1 MEAVQDTTSLQN
13 AIRWLLHT
21 ILPSLLGS
29 KLDGWIRHA
38 GLGSEVEGLRDEIHQ
53 VDGVVSAVN
62 DRAARN
68 RSVARSL
75 ATLKELLYAADD
87 VVDELDC
94 YRLQHQ
100 LHAHGG
106 PWHWHHP
113 NQIDGPSTGDS
124 TQNATADDSSRRKRR
139 RGEDS
144 TDVPTAN
151 TGPWN
156 KEQIS
161 KKIQDITG
169 QLRDIRGNVRR
180 VIKMLGPRSRAGP
193 HHCQIKPTSDARR
206 GASSSLVQA
215 KVYGR
220 SQEKSHIIELIKARR
235 SDADVTV
242 LPIVGIA
249 GVGKTT
255 LAQLVY
261 NDQDL
266 ESQFDLRIWIWV
278 SSSFD
283 ETRVTREMLDFV
295 SLGAHEGKCRF
306 PKLPEVLKDRVK
318 SKRVLLILDDIWDDI
333 SDCQWNNLL
342 APFKPNNAKG
352 SMILV
357 TTRIPSVAKKRGTT
371 GPINLDGLK
380 NGDFWQ
386 MFKACA
392 FGDENYEEQVS
403 LGELGR
409 QIAKRLQGNPLAA
422 ETAGTL
428 LREHLTVDHWNNI
441 LKNEDWKSLQFSSGI
456 MSALKLCFDQL
467 PYNLQQCFSYC
478 SIFPYG
484 YHFLAEDLLRMWI
497 SQRFV
502 KCSHSS
508 MIQEEGR
515 RYLCDLVNLGFF
527 EQVERKQL
535 PSGHTQTCFAM
546 SILMHDLARVVS
558 ETECAAMDGL
568 QYNEILPTIHHLSI
582 VTDGQT
588 GNIPGSE
595 KFEEKIQSIFTSV
608 AKLRTFV
615 LIGQYEPSFFE
626 EVFRKAYNLRV
637 LQIFATSADFH
648 SFRYSLVNLIHLR
661 YLKLDGHGEQGSSSP
676 QVHLHDNSA
685 VQDNATLLALQNV
698 CLENC
703 REKQA
708 VLSLENLP
716 FLTTLKLT
724 NMRGVREVLI
734 PSVEEL
740 VLVNMSGLERC
751 SCTSLGDLVSSL
763 RVLEIRKCSALRVF
777 DLFEKAHGSETQL
790 KPLDALQLH
799 SCTSLEDLRIED
811 CGGIIAIEGLHLVKL
826 RHLNVCKKSI
836 FRGISGKGYHLGS
849 QLDLFIISDLSLLTT
864 SICKGL
870 TCLQSLII
878 QNLKCKARRL
888 ADDQESALLLHKSLQ
903 ELVFG
908 DCEYLVHL
916 PAGLHS
922 LPALKKLKIRSCS
935 SILRLLKE
943 ELPPSLMELEIDYCS
958 VELAKQCRLLATSKL
973 NVIICEDYDQEETD
987 TSSN

>member
-1 MEAVQDTTSLQN
+1 MEAADDTGSLQE

-21 ILPSLLGS
+21 TLPSLS
-29 KLDGWIRHA
+29 KLDGWIRQA
-38 GLGSEVEGLRDEIHQ
+38 GLGSEVEGLRDEIEQ

-62 DRAARN
+62 ARATRN

-75 ATLKELLYAADD
+75 AALKELLYDAGD
-87 VVDELDC
+87 VSMISSG
-94 YRLQHQ
+94 
-100 LHAHGG
+100 AG

-113 NQIDGPSTGDS
+113 NQIDGPSNQLQSSSINQDI
-124 TQNATADDSSRRKRR
+124 TA
-139 RGEDS
+139 
-144 TDVPTAN
+144 AN
-151 TGPWN
+151 TGPWS
-156 KEQIS
+156 KDQIS
-161 KKIQDITG
+161 KRIQDITG

-180 VIKMLGPRSRAGP
+180 VLKMLGPESR
-193 HHCQIKPTSDARR
+193 
-206 GASSSLVQA
+206 ASSSLVQG

-220 SQEKSHIIELIKARR
+220 SQEKTRIIELIKERK
-235 SDADVTV
+235 SDAGLTV
-242 LPIVGIA
+242 LPIVGVA

-261 NDQDL
+261 NDPDL
-266 ESQFDLRIWIWV
+266 ETQFDLRMWIWV

-295 SLGAHEGKCRF
+295 SHGRHERQY
-306 PKLPEVLKDRVK
+306 KLQEVLKDHVK

-333 SDCQWNNLL
+333 TDCQWNNLL

-352 SMILV
+352 SGILL

-371 GPINLDGLK
+371 GPINLDDLK
-380 NGDFWQ
+380 NGDFWL
-386 MFKACA
+386 MFKVCA

-428 LREHLTVDHWNNI
+428 LREHLTIDHWNNI
-441 LKNEDWKSLQFSSGI
+441 LKNEDWKSLQLSSGI
-456 MSALKLCFDQL
+456 MSALKLCYDQL

-478 SIFPYG
+478 SIFPYS
-484 YHFLAEDLLRMWI
+484 YHFLAEELVRMWI
-497 SQRFV
+497 SQGFV
-502 KCSHSS
+502 KCNHPN

-527 EQVERKQL
+527 EQVDRKEL
-535 PSGHTQTCFAM
+535 PSGHTQTYFAM
-546 SILMHDLARVVS
+546 CGLMHDLARVVS

-595 KFEEKIQSIFTSV
+595 KFEEKIQSIFTS
-608 AKLRTFV
+608 
-615 LIGQYEPSFFE
+615 YEPSFFE

-637 LQIFATSADFH
+637 LQISATSAEFH

-661 YLKLDGHGEQGSSSP
+661 YLKLDGHVEQGSCSP
-676 QVHLHDNSA
+676 QVHLYDNSA
-685 VQDNATLLALQNV
+685 VRDNATFIDLQNV

-724 NMRGVREVLI
+724 NMWGVREVLI

-751 SCTSLGDLVSSL
+751 SCTSLGGLLSSL

-777 DLFEKAHGSETQL
+777 DLFEKAHNSETQL
-790 KPLDALQLH
+790 KPLDSLQLH
-799 SCTSLEDLRIED
+799 SCTSLEDLGIED

-836 FRGISGKGYHLGS
+836 FRGISGKGYHIGS

-878 QNLKCKARRL
+878 QNLKCETRRL
-888 ADDQESALLLHKSLQ
+888 TDDQESALLLHKSLQ
-903 ELVFG
+903 ELVFD
-908 DCEYLVHL
+908 DCGYLVHL
-916 PAGLHS
+916 PAGLRC
-922 LPALKKLKIRSCS
+922 LPILKKLKIIRCS

-943 ELPPSLMELEIDYCS
+943 ELPPSLVELEIDYCS
-958 VELAKQCRLLATSKL
+958 FELAKQCRLLSTSKL
-973 NVIICEDYDQEETD
+973 EVIIYDDYDQEETD

>member
-1 MEAVQDTTSLQN
+1 MEAADDTSSLQA

-21 ILPSLLGS
+21 ILPSLS
-29 KLDGWIRHA
+29 KLDGWIRQA
-38 GLGSEVEGLRDEIHQ
+38 GLAGEVEGLRDEIDQ

-62 DRAARN
+62 ARSEIRN
-68 RSVARSL
+68 RSLARSL
-75 ATLKELLYAADD
+75 AALKELLYAADE

-94 YRLQHQ
+94 YRLQKELQ
-100 LHAHGG
+100 GD
-106 PWHWHHP
+106 PWRHP
-113 NQIDGPSTGDS
+113 NGIDGQSSSSTCG
-124 TQNATADDSSRRKRR
+124 TTRNATADSSSRKKRR
-139 RGEDS
+139 RGKDS
-144 TDVPTAN
+144 ADVTATN
-151 TGPWN
+151 TGPWS
-156 KEQIS
+156 KDRIS
-161 KKIQDITG
+161 ERIQDITG
-169 QLRDIRGNVRR
+169 QLRDTRGNVRR
-180 VIKMLGPRSRAGP
+180 VLKMLGPTTRAGP
-193 HHCQIKPTSDARR
+193 NRCQSTTMSNPRR
-206 GASSSLVQA
+206 GTSSLVQG

-220 SQEKSHIIELIKARR
+220 AQEKSYIIELIKERK
-235 SDADVTV
+235 SDAGVTV

-261 NDQDL
+261 NDPDL
-266 ESQFDLRIWIWV
+266 KSQFDLWIWIWV

-295 SLGAHEGKCRF
+295 SQGAHKGRCRF

-333 SDCQWNNLL
+333 TDCQWNQLL
-342 APFKPNNAKG
+342 APFMPDNAKG

-371 GPINLDGLK
+371 GPINLDGLE
-380 NGDFWQ
+380 NDDFWL
-386 MFKACA
+386 MVKACA
-392 FGDENYEEQVS
+392 FGDENYEEQAS

-441 LKNEDWKSLQFSSGI
+441 LKNEDWKSLQLSSGI
-456 MSALKLCFDQL
+456 MSALKLCYDQL

-478 SIFPYG
+478 SIFPYS
-484 YHFLAEDLLRMWI
+484 YHFLAEELLRMWI
-497 SQRFV
+497 SQGFV
-502 KCSHSS
+502 KGSHSS
-508 MIQEEGR
+508 MIREEGR

-527 EQVERKQL
+527 KQVERKEL
-535 PSGHTQTCFAM
+535 PSGHTQTYFAM
-546 SILMHDLARVVS
+546 SVLMHDLARVVS
-558 ETECAAMDGL
+558 KTECAAMDGL

-608 AKLRTFV
+608 EKLRTFV

-626 EVFRKAYNLRV
+626 EVFRKAYNLRA
-637 LQIFATSADFH
+637 LQISATSADFH

-661 YLKLDGHGEQGSSSP
+661 YLKLDGHGEQGSCSP
-676 QVHLHDNSA
+676 QVHLYDNSA
-685 VQDNATLLALQNV
+685 VRDNATFIALQNV

-724 NMRGVREVLI
+724 NMWGVREVLI

-751 SCTSLGDLVSSL
+751 SCTSLAGLVSSL

-777 DLFEKAHGSETQL
+777 DLFEKAHNSETQL
-790 KPLDALQLH
+790 KPLDSLQLH

-826 RHLNVCKKSI
+826 RHLNVCKKSV
-836 FRGISGKGYHLGS
+836 FRGISGNGYHLGS
-849 QLDLFIISDLSLLTT
+849 QLDLFITSDLSLLTT

-878 QNLKCKARRL
+878 QNLKCETRRL
-888 ADDQESALLLHKSLQ
+888 TDDQESALLLHKSLQ
-903 ELVFG
+903 ELVFD
-908 DCEYLVHL
+908 DCGYLVHL
-916 PAGLHS
+916 PAGLRC
-922 LPALKKLKIRSCS
+922 LPALKKLKIIRCS

-943 ELPPSLMELEIDYCS
+943 ELPPSLVELEIDNCS
-958 VELAKQCRLLATSKL
+958 VELAKQCRLLSTSKL
-973 NVIICEDYDQEETD
+973 EVIIYDDYDQEETD

>member
-1 MEAVQDTTSLQN
+1 MEAVQDTSSLQA

-21 ILPSLLGS
+21 ILPSLS
-29 KLDGWIRHA
+29 KLDGWVRQE
-38 GLGSEVEGLRDEIHQ
+38 GLDGEVEGLRDEIEQ

-62 DRAARN
+62 ARSEIRN
-68 RSVARSL
+68 RSLARSL
-75 ATLKELLYAADD
+75 AALKELLYAADD
-87 VVDELDC
+87 VVDELHC
-94 YRLQHQ
+94 YR

-106 PWHWHHP
+106 PWHWHRP
-113 NQIDGPSTGDS
+113 TEIDGPSNQLPTSSSTGG
-124 TQNATADDSSRRKRR
+124 TTRNATADSSSRRKRR
-139 RGEDS
+139 RGKDS
-144 TDVPTAN
+144 ADVTATN
-151 TGPWN
+151 TGPWS
-156 KEQIS
+156 KDQIS

-169 QLRDIRGNVRR
+169 QLLDIRGNVRR
-180 VIKMLGPRSRAGP
+180 VLKMLGPWSRAGP
-193 HHCQIKPTSDARR
+193 NRCQSKTTSDPRQ
-206 GASSSLVQA
+206 GTSSLVQG

-220 SQEKSHIIELIKARR
+220 AQEKSYIIELITERK
-235 SDADVTV
+235 SDAGVTV

-266 ESQFDLRIWIWV
+266 KSQFDLRIWIWV

-342 APFKPNNAKG
+342 APFKSDNAKG

-371 GPINLDGLK
+371 GPINLHGLK
-380 NGDFWQ
+380 NGDFWL
-386 MFKACA
+386 MFKAFA
-392 FGDENYEEQVS
+392 FGEENYEEQAS

-409 QIAKRLQGNPLAA
+409 QIAKGCPTIYNNASHIALYSPMVIIF
-422 ETAGTL
+422 L
-428 LREHLTVDHWNNI
+428 LRSW
-441 LKNEDWKSLQFSSGI
+441 
-456 MSALKLCFDQL
+456 
-467 PYNLQQCFSYC
+467 
-478 SIFPYG
+478 
-484 YHFLAEDLLRMWI
+484 
-497 SQRFV
+497 
-502 KCSHSS
+502 
-508 MIQEEGR
+508 
-515 RYLCDLVNLGFF
+515 
-527 EQVERKQL
+527 
-535 PSGHTQTCFAM
+535 
-546 SILMHDLARVVS
+546 VVS
-558 ETECAAMDGL
+558 KTECAAMDGL
-568 QYNEILPTIHHLSI
+568 QYSEILPTIHHLSI
-582 VTDGQT
+582 TDGQT

-595 KFEEKIQSIFTSV
+595 KFEEKIQRIFTSV
-608 AKLRTFV
+608 AKLRTLV
-615 LIGQYEPSFFE
+615 LIGQYESSFFE

-637 LQIFATSADFH
+637 LQISATSADFH

-661 YLKLDGHGEQGSSSP
+661 YLKLDGHGEQGSSSH
-676 QVHLHDNSA
+676 QVHLYDNSA
-685 VQDNATLLALQNV
+685 VRDNATFLALQNV

-708 VLSLENLP
+708 VLPLENLP

-724 NMRGVREVLI
+724 NMWGVREVLI

-751 SCTSLGDLVSSL
+751 SCTSLGGLVSSL

-777 DLFEKAHGSETQL
+777 DLFEKAHNSETQL
-790 KPLDALQLH
+790 KPLDSLQLH

-836 FRGISGKGYHLGS
+836 FRGISGNGYHLGS

-870 TCLQSLII
+870 TCLHSLII

-888 ADDQESALLLHKSLQ
+888 TDDQESTLLLHKSLQ

-922 LPALKKLKIRSCS
+922 LPALKILKIRSCS

-943 ELPPSLMELEIDYCS
+943 ELPPSLVELEIDYCS

-973 NVIICEDYDQEETD
+973 NVIIYEDYDQEETD

>member
-1 MEAVQDTTSLQN
+1 MEASDDTSSLQA

-21 ILPSLLGS
+21 ILPSLS

-38 GLGSEVEGLRDEIHQ
+38 GLGSEVERLRDEIDQ
-53 VDGVVSAVN
+53 VDGNVSAVN
-62 DRAARN
+62 ARSDIRN
-68 RSVARSL
+68 RSLARSL
-75 ATLKELLYAADD
+75 SALKELLYDADD

-94 YRLQHQ
+94 YRIQRQ

-113 NQIDGPSTGDS
+113 NQIDGPSNQLPSSSRTSDS
-124 TQNATADDSSRRKRR
+124 TQNATADNSSRRKRR
-139 RGEDS
+139 RGDDS
-144 TDVPTAN
+144 TDITAAN
-151 TGPWN
+151 TGPWS
-156 KEQIS
+156 KDQIS
-161 KKIQDITG
+161 ERIQDITG
-169 QLRDIRGNVRR
+169 QLRDIRGNARR
-180 VIKMLGPRSRAGP
+180 VLNMLGPGSRAGP
-193 HHCQIKPTSDARR
+193 NHCQSTTTADPRR
-206 GASSSLVQA
+206 GASSSLVQG

-220 SQEKSHIIELIKARR
+220 AEEKSYIIELIKARK
-235 SDADVTV
+235 SDAGVTV

-295 SLGAHEGKCRF
+295 SLGAHGGKCRF
-306 PKLPEVLKDRVK
+306 PKLPEVLKDHVK

-357 TTRIPSVAKKRGTT
+357 TTRIPSLAKKRGTT

-380 NGDFWQ
+380 NDDFWL

-403 LGELGR
+403 LGELGQ
-409 QIAKRLQGNPLAA
+409 QIAKSCPTIYSNASL
-422 ETAGTL
+422 TAPYSPAIIIFL
-428 LREHLTVDHWNNI
+428 LRSW
-441 LKNEDWKSLQFSSGI
+441 
-456 MSALKLCFDQL
+456 
-467 PYNLQQCFSYC
+467 
-478 SIFPYG
+478 
-484 YHFLAEDLLRMWI
+484 
-497 SQRFV
+497 
-502 KCSHSS
+502 
-508 MIQEEGR
+508 
-515 RYLCDLVNLGFF
+515 
-527 EQVERKQL
+527 
-535 PSGHTQTCFAM
+535 
-546 SILMHDLARVVS
+546 VVS

-588 GNIPGSE
+588 GNIPCRE

-637 LQIFATSADFH
+637 LQISATSADFH

-661 YLKLDGHGEQGSSSP
+661 YLKLDGHGEQGSCSP
-676 QVHLHDNSA
+676 QVHLYDNSA
-685 VQDNATLLALQNV
+685 VQDNATFLAWQNV

-724 NMRGVREVLI
+724 NMWGVREVLI

-751 SCTSLGDLVSSL
+751 SCTSLGNLVSSL

-777 DLFEKAHGSETQL
+777 DLFEKAHSSETQL
-790 KPLDALQLH
+790 KPLDSLQLH

-811 CGGIIAIEGLHLVKL
+811 CGGIIAIEGLHLMKL

-878 QNLKCKARRL
+878 QNLKCKATRL
-888 ADDQESALLLHKSLQ
+888 TDDQESALLLHKSLQ

-922 LPALKKLKIRSCS
+922 LPALKILKIRSCS

-943 ELPPSLMELEIDYCS
+943 ELPPSLVELEIDYCS
-958 VELAKQCRLLATSKL
+958 LELAKQCRLLATSKL
-973 NVIICEDYDQEETD
+973 NVIIYEDYDQEETD

>member
-1 MEAVQDTTSLQN
+1 MEAMQDTTSLQA
-13 AIRWLLHT
+13 AIRWLLQT
-21 ILPSLLGS
+21 ILPSLLVGG
-29 KLDGWIRHA
+29 KLDGWIGQA
-38 GLGSEVEGLRDEIHQ
+38 GLGSQVEGLRDEIEQ
-53 VDGVVSAVN
+53 VDGVVSSVN
-62 DRAARN
+62 ARAIQN
-68 RSVARSL
+68 RSL
-75 ATLKELLYAADD
+75 ARSFAAVKELLYAADD
-87 VVDELDC
+87 AVDELDF
-94 YRLQHQ
+94 YRLHHQ
-100 LHAHGG
+100 LHGG

-113 NQIDGPSTGDS
+113 NQIDGPSNQLPTS
-124 TQNATADDSSRRKRR
+124 SRNATADSSSRRKRR
-139 RGEDS
+139 RGKDS
-144 TDVPTAN
+144 THVTATN
-151 TGPWN
+151 TGLWS
-156 KEQIS
+156 KDRIS
-161 KKIQDITG
+161 ERIQDITG

-180 VIKMLGPRSRAGP
+180 VLKMLGPTTRAGP
-193 HHCQIKPTSDARR
+193 NRCQSTTISNPRR
-206 GASSSLVQA
+206 GTSSLVQG

-220 SQEKSHIIELIKARR
+220 AQEKSHIIELIEERK
-235 SDADVTV
+235 SDFGVTV

-249 GVGKTT
+249 GVGKTA
-255 LAQLVY
+255 LAQHVY
-261 NDQDL
+261 NDLDL

-295 SLGAHEGKCRF
+295 SHGTHEGKCRF

-342 APFKPNNAKG
+342 APFKPNNANG

-428 LREHLTVDHWNNI
+428 LREHLTIDHWNNI
-441 LKNEDWKSLQFSSGI
+441 LKNEDWKSLQLSSGI
-456 MSALKLCFDQL
+456 MSALKLCYDQL

-484 YHFLAEDLLRMWI
+484 YHFLAEELVRMWI
-497 SQRFV
+497 SQGFV
-502 KCSHSS
+502 KCNHSS
-508 MIQEEGR
+508 MIQEEGW

-527 EQVERKQL
+527 KQVERKEL
-535 PSGHTQTCFAM
+535 PSGHTQTYYAM

-558 ETECAAMDGL
+558 KTECAAMDGL
-568 QYNEILPTIHHLSI
+568 QYNDMLPTIHHLSI
-582 VTDGQT
+582 VKDGQT
-588 GNIPGSE
+588 ENILGSE
-595 KFEEKIQSIFTSV
+595 NFEENIQSIFISV
-608 AKLRTFV
+608 AKLRTLV
-615 LIGQYEPSFFE
+615 LIGQYESSFFE
-626 EVFRKAYNLRV
+626 EVFRKAYTLRV

-661 YLKLDGHGEQGSSSP
+661 YLKLDGHECVSRELQRKASGS
-676 QVHLHDNSA
+676 
-685 VQDNATLLALQNV
+685 
-698 CLENC
+698 
-703 REKQA
+703 
-708 VLSLENLP
+708 
-716 FLTTLKLT
+716 
-724 NMRGVREVLI
+724 
-734 PSVEEL
+734 
-740 VLVNMSGLERC
+740 
-751 SCTSLGDLVSSL
+751 
-763 RVLEIRKCSALRVF
+763 
-777 DLFEKAHGSETQL
+777 
-790 KPLDALQLH
+790 
-799 SCTSLEDLRIED
+799 
-811 CGGIIAIEGLHLVKL
+811 
-826 RHLNVCKKSI
+826 
-836 FRGISGKGYHLGS
+836 ISGKPYIPYNIEVNQHVGRKGYHLGS

-878 QNLKCKARRL
+878 QNLKCKATRL
-888 ADDQESALLLHKSLQ
+888 TDDQESALLLHKSLQ

-922 LPALKKLKIRSCS
+922 LPALKILKIRSCS
-935 SILRLLKE
+935 SILRLMKE
-943 ELPPSLMELEIDYCS
+943 ELPPSLVELEIDYCS
-958 VELAKQCRLLATSKL
+958 IELAKQCRLLATSKL
-973 NVIICEDYDQEETD
+973 NVIIYEDYDQEETD

>member
-1 MEAVQDTTSLQN
+1 MEAADDTTSLQA

-21 ILPSLLGS
+21 ILPSLLRS
-29 KLDGWIRHA
+29 KLDGWIRQA
-38 GLGSEVEGLRDEIHQ
+38 GLGSEIEGLRDEIEQ
-53 VDGVVSAVN
+53 ADGVVSAVN
-62 DRAARN
+62 ARSEIRN
-68 RSVARSL
+68 RSLARSL
-75 ATLKELLYAADD
+75 AALKELLYAADD

-94 YRLQHQ
+94 YRL
-100 LHAHGG
+100 HAHGD

-113 NQIDGPSTGDS
+113 NQSNQLPSS
-124 TQNATADDSSRRKRR
+124 SRNATADSSSTRKRR
-139 RGEDS
+139 RGEVS
-144 TDVPTAN
+144 TYVPTAN

-156 KEQIS
+156 KDQIS
-161 KKIQDITG
+161 KKIQDITS
-169 QLRDIRGNVRR
+169 QLREIRGNVRR
-180 VIKMLGPRSRAGP
+180 VLKMLGPGSRAGP
-193 HHCQIKPTSDARR
+193 NRCQSTTTSNPRR
-206 GASSSLVQA
+206 GTSSLVQG

-220 SQEKSHIIELIKARR
+220 SQEKSHILELIKERK
-235 SDADVTV
+235 SDAEVTV
-242 LPIVGIA
+242 LPIVGVA

-261 NDQDL
+261 NDSDL

-295 SLGAHEGKCRF
+295 SLGAHKGKCRF
-306 PKLPEVLKDRVK
+306 PKLPEVLEDHVK

-333 SDCQWNNLL
+333 RDCQWNNLL

-352 SMILV
+352 SMVLV

-371 GPINLDGLK
+371 GPIKLDGLK

-428 LREHLTVDHWNNI
+428 LREHLTIDHWNNI
-441 LKNEDWKSLQFSSGI
+441 LKNEDWKSLQLSNGI
-456 MSALKLCFDQL
+456 MSALKLCYDQL

-478 SIFPYG
+478 SIFPYS
-484 YHFLAEDLLRMWI
+484 YHFLAEELVRMWI
-497 SQRFV
+497 SQGFV
-502 KCSHSS
+502 NCNHSS

-527 EQVERKQL
+527 EQVERKEL
-535 PSGHTQTCFAM
+535 PSGHTQTYYAM

-558 ETECAAMDGL
+558 KTECAAMDGL
-568 QYNEILPTIHHLSI
+568 QYNDMLPTIHHLSI
-582 VTDGQT
+582 VKDGQT
-588 GNIPGSE
+588 ANILCGTE
-595 KFEEKIQSIFTSV
+595 KFEENIPSILSSV

-615 LIGQYEPSFFE
+615 LIGHYESSFFE

-637 LQIFATSADFH
+637 LQICTTSADFQ
-648 SFRYSLVNLIHLR
+648 SFQYNFLNFIHLR
-661 YLKLDGHGEQGSSSP
+661 CLKLDGHVEQRGSP
-676 QVHLHDNSA
+676 QVHLYDDDSA
-685 VQDNATLLALQNV
+685 VQESATLLASQKV
-698 CLENC
+698 HLENGG
-703 REKQA
+703 EKQV
-708 VLSLENLP
+708 VLSLEKLP

-724 NMRGVREVLI
+724 NMWGVREVLV
-734 PSVEEL
+734 PSLEEL
-740 VLVNMSGLERC
+740 VLVNMPELERC
-751 SCTSLGDLVSSL
+751 SCTSVGGLVSSL
-763 RVLEIRKCSALRVF
+763 RVLEIRECEALKVF
-777 DLFEKAHGSETQL
+777 DLFEKAQNSETL
-790 KPLDALQLH
+790 LQLH

-811 CGGIIAIEGLHLVKL
+811 CGWINTIEGLHLEKL
-826 RHLNVCKKSI
+826 RQLNVRRNSRL
-836 FRGISGKGYHLGS
+836 RGILGKGYYL
-849 QLDLFIISDLSLLTT
+849 QPPLDSLIINELSVLTT

-878 QNLKCKARRL
+878 QNLKCEARRL
-888 ADDQESALLLHKSLQ
+888 TDDQESALLLHKSLQ
-903 ELVFG
+903 ELVFN
-908 DCEYLVHL
+908 DCGYLVHL
-916 PAGLHS
+916 PAGLHG
-922 LPALKKLKIRSCS
+922 LPALKKLKIISCS

-943 ELPPSLMELEIDYCS
+943 ELPPSLVELEIDFCS

-973 NVIICEDYDQEETD
+973 NVIIYEDYDQEETD

>member
-1 MEAVQDTTSLQN
+1 MEAVQDTSSLQA

-21 ILPSLLGS
+21 ILPSLS
-29 KLDGWIRHA
+29 KLDGWVRQE
-38 GLGSEVEGLRDEIHQ
+38 GLDGEVEGLRDEIEQ

-62 DRAARN
+62 ARSEIRN
-68 RSVARSL
+68 RSLARSL
-75 ATLKELLYAADD
+75 AALKELLYAADD
-87 VVDELDC
+87 VVDELHC
-94 YRLQHQ
+94 YR

-106 PWHWHHP
+106 PWHWHRP
-113 NQIDGPSTGDS
+113 TEIDGPSNQLPTSSSTGG
-124 TQNATADDSSRRKRR
+124 TTRNATADSSSRRKRR
-139 RGEDS
+139 RGKDS
-144 TDVPTAN
+144 ADVTATN
-151 TGPWN
+151 TGPWS
-156 KEQIS
+156 KDQIS

-169 QLRDIRGNVRR
+169 QLLDIRGNVRR
-180 VIKMLGPRSRAGP
+180 VLKMLGPWSRAGP
-193 HHCQIKPTSDARR
+193 NRCQSKTTSDPRQ
-206 GASSSLVQA
+206 GTSSLVQG

-220 SQEKSHIIELIKARR
+220 AQEKSYIIELITERK
-235 SDADVTV
+235 SDAGVTV

-266 ESQFDLRIWIWV
+266 KSQFDLRIWIWV

-342 APFKPNNAKG
+342 APFKSDNAKG

-371 GPINLDGLK
+371 GPINLHGLK
-380 NGDFWQ
+380 NGDFWL
-386 MFKACA
+386 MFKAFA
-392 FGDENYEEQVS
+392 FGEENYEEQAS

-409 QIAKRLQGNPLAA
+409 QIAKGLHGNPLAA
-422 ETAGTL
+422 QTAGTL

-441 LKNEDWKSLQFSSGI
+441 LKNGDWKSLQLSSGI
-456 MSALKLCFDQL
+456 MSALKLCYDQL

-478 SIFPYG
+478 SVFPYG
-484 YHFLAEDLLRMWI
+484 YHFLAEELVRMWI
-497 SQRFV
+497 SQGFV
-502 KCSHSS
+502 KCNHSS
-508 MIQEEGR
+508 MILEEAR
-515 RYLCDLVNLGFF
+515 YYLCDLVNLGFF
-527 EQVERKQL
+527 EQVERKE
-535 PSGHTQTCFAM
+535 PSGRTQIYYAM
-546 SILMHDLARVVS
+546 CALMHNLARVVS
-558 ETECAAMDGL
+558 KTECAAMDGL
-568 QYNEILPTIHHLSI
+568 QYSEILPTIHHLSI
-582 VTDGQT
+582 TDGQT

-595 KFEEKIQSIFTSV
+595 KFEEKIQRIFTSV
-608 AKLRTFV
+608 AKLRTLV
-615 LIGQYEPSFFE
+615 LIGQYESSFFE

-637 LQIFATSADFH
+637 LQISATSADFH

-661 YLKLDGHGEQGSSSP
+661 YLKLDGHGEQGSSSH
-676 QVHLHDNSA
+676 QVHLYDNSA
-685 VQDNATLLALQNV
+685 VRDNATFLALQNV

-708 VLSLENLP
+708 VLPLENLP

-724 NMRGVREVLI
+724 NMWGVREVLI

-751 SCTSLGDLVSSL
+751 SCTSLGGLVSSL

-777 DLFEKAHGSETQL
+777 DLFEKAHNSETQL
-790 KPLDALQLH
+790 KPLDSLQLH

-836 FRGISGKGYHLGS
+836 FRGISGNGYHLGS

-870 TCLQSLII
+870 TCLHSLII

-888 ADDQESALLLHKSLQ
+888 TDDQESTLLLHKSLQ

-922 LPALKKLKIRSCS
+922 LPALKILKIRSCS

-943 ELPPSLMELEIDYCS
+943 ELPPSLVELEIDYCS

-973 NVIICEDYDQEETD
+973 NVIIYEDYDQEETD

>member
-1 MEAVQDTTSLQN
+1 MEALQDTSSLQLQA

-21 ILPSLLGS
+21 ILPSLLVGG
-29 KLDGWIRHA
+29 KLDGWIRQA
-38 GLGSEVEGLRDEIHQ
+38 GLGSQVEGLRDEIQQ

-62 DRAARN
+62 ARATRN
-68 RSVARSL
+68 SSLVRSFSV
-75 ATLKELLYAADD
+75 LKELLYDADD

-94 YRLQHQ
+94 YSLQHQ
-100 LHAHGG
+100 LHGG

-113 NQIDGPSTGDS
+113 NEIDVPSSSRTGDV
-124 TQNATADDSSRRKRR
+124 TENTTAHNSFRRKRR
-139 RGEDS
+139 RGENS

-151 TGPWN
+151 TGPWS
-156 KEQIS
+156 KDQIS
-161 KKIQDITG
+161 KRIQDITS

-180 VIKMLGPRSRAGP
+180 LLKMLGPGSRAGP
-193 HHCQIKPTSDARR
+193 NRCQSTTTSNPLR
-206 GASSSLVQA
+206 GTSSLVQG

-220 SQEKSHIIELIKARR
+220 AEEKSCIIELIKERK
-235 SDADVTV
+235 SDAGVTV
-242 LPIVGIA
+242 LPIVGVA

-261 NDQDL
+261 NDRDL

-342 APFKPNNAKG
+342 APFKPNNANG

-409 QIAKRLQGNPLAA
+409 QIAKSCPTIYSNASHIALYSP
-422 ETAGTL
+422 TVIIFL
-428 LREHLTVDHWNNI
+428 LRSW
-441 LKNEDWKSLQFSSGI
+441 
-456 MSALKLCFDQL
+456 
-467 PYNLQQCFSYC
+467 
-478 SIFPYG
+478 
-484 YHFLAEDLLRMWI
+484 
-497 SQRFV
+497 
-502 KCSHSS
+502 
-508 MIQEEGR
+508 
-515 RYLCDLVNLGFF
+515 
-527 EQVERKQL
+527 
-535 PSGHTQTCFAM
+535 
-546 SILMHDLARVVS
+546 VVS
-558 ETECAAMDGL
+558 KTECAAMDGL
-568 QYNEILPTIHHLSI
+568 QYNDMLPTIHHLSI
-582 VTDGQT
+582 VKDGQT
-588 GNIPGSE
+588 GNILGSE
-595 KFEEKIQSIFTSV
+595 NFEENIQSIFISV
-608 AKLRTFV
+608 AKLRTLV
-615 LIGQYEPSFFE
+615 LIGQYESSFFE

-637 LQIFATSADFH
+637 LQIFATSVDFH

-661 YLKLDGHGEQGSSSP
+661 YLKLDGHGEQGSCSP
-676 QVHLHDNSA
+676 QVHLYDNSA
-685 VQDNATLLALQNV
+685 VRHNATFLALQNV

-724 NMRGVREVLI
+724 NMWGVREVLI

-751 SCTSLGDLVSSL
+751 SCTSLGDGVSSL

-777 DLFEKAHGSETQL
+777 DLFEKTHSSETQL

-826 RHLNVCKKSI
+826 RHLNVCKTSI

-878 QNLKCKARRL
+878 QNLKCKATRL
-888 ADDQESALLLHKSLQ
+888 TDDQESALLLHKSLQ

-922 LPALKKLKIRSCS
+922 LPALKILKIRSCS
-935 SILRLLKE
+935 SILRLMKE
-943 ELPPSLMELEIDYCS
+943 ELPPSLVELEIDYCS

-973 NVIICEDYDQEETD
+973 NVIIYEDYDQEETD

>member
-1 MEAVQDTTSLQN
+1 MEAMQDTTSLQA
-13 AIRWLLHT
+13 AIRWLLQT
-21 ILPSLLGS
+21 ILPSLLVGG
-29 KLDGWIRHA
+29 KLDGWIGQA
-38 GLGSEVEGLRDEIHQ
+38 GLGSQVEGLRDEIEQ
-53 VDGVVSAVN
+53 VDGVVSSVN
-62 DRAARN
+62 ARAIQN
-68 RSVARSL
+68 RSL
-75 ATLKELLYAADD
+75 ARSFAAVKELLYAADD
-87 VVDELDC
+87 AVDELDF
-94 YRLQHQ
+94 YRLHHQ
-100 LHAHGG
+100 LHGG

-113 NQIDGPSTGDS
+113 NQIDGPSNQLPTS
-124 TQNATADDSSRRKRR
+124 SSSSRRKRR
-139 RGEDS
+139 RGKDS
-144 TDVPTAN
+144 THVTATN
-151 TGPWN
+151 TGLWS
-156 KEQIS
+156 KDRIS
-161 KKIQDITG
+161 ERIQDITG

-180 VIKMLGPRSRAGP
+180 VLKMLGPTTRAGP
-193 HHCQIKPTSDARR
+193 NRCQSTTISNPRR
-206 GASSSLVQA
+206 GTSSLVQG

-220 SQEKSHIIELIKARR
+220 AQEKSHIIELIEERK
-235 SDADVTV
+235 SDFGVTV

-249 GVGKTT
+249 GVGKTA
-255 LAQLVY
+255 LAQHVY
-261 NDQDL
+261 NDLDL

-295 SLGAHEGKCRF
+295 SHGTHEGKCRF

-342 APFKPNNAKG
+342 APFKPNNANG

-428 LREHLTVDHWNNI
+428 LREHLTIDHWNNI
-441 LKNEDWKSLQFSSGI
+441 LKNEDWKSLQLSSGI
-456 MSALKLCFDQL
+456 MSALKLCYDQL

-484 YHFLAEDLLRMWI
+484 YHFLAEELVRMWI
-497 SQRFV
+497 SQGFV
-502 KCSHSS
+502 KCNHSS
-508 MIQEEGR
+508 MIQEEGW

-527 EQVERKQL
+527 KQVERKEL
-535 PSGHTQTCFAM
+535 PSGHTQTYYAM

-558 ETECAAMDGL
+558 KTECAAMDGL
-568 QYNEILPTIHHLSI
+568 QYNDMLPTIHHLSI
-582 VTDGQT
+582 VKDGQT
-588 GNIPGSE
+588 ENILGSE
-595 KFEEKIQSIFTSV
+595 NFEENIQSIFISV
-608 AKLRTFV
+608 AKLRTLV
-615 LIGQYEPSFFE
+615 LIGQYESSFFE
-626 EVFRKAYNLRV
+626 EVFRKAYTLRV

-661 YLKLDGHGEQGSSSP
+661 YLKLDGHGEQGSCSP
-676 QVHLHDNSA
+676 QVHLYDNSA
-685 VQDNATLLALQNV
+685 VRHNATFLALQNV

-708 VLSLENLP
+708 VLSLENLT

-724 NMRGVREVLI
+724 NMWGVREVLI

-751 SCTSLGDLVSSL
+751 SCTSLGDGVSSL

-777 DLFEKAHGSETQL
+777 DLFEKAHSSETQL

-826 RHLNVCKKSI
+826 RHLNVCKTSI

-878 QNLKCKARRL
+878 QNLKCKATRL
-888 ADDQESALLLHKSLQ
+888 TDDQESALLLHKSLQ

-922 LPALKKLKIRSCS
+922 LPALKILKIRSCS
-935 SILRLLKE
+935 SILRLMKE
-943 ELPPSLMELEIDYCS
+943 ELPPSLVELEIDYCS
-958 VELAKQCRLLATSKL
+958 IELAKQCRLLATSKL
-973 NVIICEDYDQEETD
+973 NVIIYEDYDQEETD

>member
-1 MEAVQDTTSLQN
+1 MEAVDDTTSLQA
-13 AIRWLLHT
+13 AIRWLLQT
-21 ILPSLLGS
+21 ILPSLG
-29 KLDGWIRHA
+29 KLDGWIRQA
-38 GLGSEVEGLRDEIHQ
+38 GLAGEVEGLRDEIDQ

-62 DRAARN
+62 ARATRN

-75 ATLKELLYAADD
+75 AAVKELLYDAND

-94 YRLQHQ
+94 CRLQQ
-100 LHAHGG
+100 ELHGG
-106 PWHWHHP
+106 PWHWHPP
-113 NQIDGPSTGDS
+113 NEIDRPSNQLPNSSSTGG
-124 TQNATADDSSRRKRR
+124 TTRNATADSSSRRKRR
-139 RGEDS
+139 RGKDS
-144 TDVPTAN
+144 TDVAIAN
-151 TGPWN
+151 RCPCN
-156 KEQIS
+156 KDQIS
-161 KKIQDITG
+161 KKIQDTTS
-169 QLRDIRGNVRR
+169 QLREIRGNVRR
-180 VIKMLGPRSRAGP
+180 VLKMLWPGSRAGP
-193 HHCQIKPTSDARR
+193 NRCQSTTTSNPRR
-206 GASSSLVQA
+206 GTSSLVQG

-220 SQEKSHIIELIKARR
+220 SQEKSHILELIKERK
-235 SDADVTV
+235 SDAGMTV
-242 LPIVGIA
+242 LPIVGVA

-261 NDQDL
+261 NDSDL
-266 ESQFDLRIWIWV
+266 ESQFDLRMWIWV

-295 SLGAHEGKCRF
+295 SLGAHKGKCRF

-318 SKRVLLILDDIWDDI
+318 SKRVLLFLDDIWDDI

-342 APFKPNNAKG
+342 APFKSDNAKG

-380 NGDFWQ
+380 NGDFWL

-392 FGDENYEEQVS
+392 FGDENYEEQDS

-409 QIAKRLQGNPLAA
+409 QIAKSCPTIYSNASHIALYSPMAIIF
-422 ETAGTL
+422 L
-428 LREHLTVDHWNNI
+428 LRSW
-441 LKNEDWKSLQFSSGI
+441 
-456 MSALKLCFDQL
+456 
-467 PYNLQQCFSYC
+467 
-478 SIFPYG
+478 
-484 YHFLAEDLLRMWI
+484 
-497 SQRFV
+497 
-502 KCSHSS
+502 
-508 MIQEEGR
+508 
-515 RYLCDLVNLGFF
+515 
-527 EQVERKQL
+527 
-535 PSGHTQTCFAM
+535 
-546 SILMHDLARVVS
+546 VVS
-558 ETECAAMDGL
+558 KTECAAMDGL
-568 QYNEILPTIHHLSI
+568 QYNEILPSIHHLSI

-588 GNIPGSE
+588 ENIPGSE

-608 AKLRTFV
+608 EKLRTFV

-637 LQIFATSADFH
+637 LQISATSADFH
-648 SFRYSLVNLIHLR
+648 SLRYSLVNLIHLR
-661 YLKLDGHGEQGSSSP
+661 YLKLDGHGEQGSCSP
-676 QVHLHDNSA
+676 QVHLYDNSA
-685 VQDNATLLALQNV
+685 VRDNATFLALQNV

-724 NMRGVREVLI
+724 NMWGVREVLI

-751 SCTSLGDLVSSL
+751 SCTSLGNLVSSL

-777 DLFEKAHGSETQL
+777 DLFEKAHSSETQL
-790 KPLDALQLH
+790 KPLDALHLH

-826 RHLNVCKKSI
+826 RHLN
-836 FRGISGKGYHLGS
+836 
-849 QLDLFIISDLSLLTT
+849 
-864 SICKGL
+864 GL

-888 ADDQESALLLHKSLQ
+888 TEDQESALLLHKSLQ

-922 LPALKKLKIRSCS
+922 LPALKILKIRSCC

-943 ELPPSLMELEIDYCS
+943 ELPPSLVELEIDYCS

-973 NVIICEDYDQEETD
+973 NVIIYEDYDQEETD
-987 TSSN
+987 TSSRIRPRYLSGFSSAGGGLLFPVLPLPFSPLSCRILSNGRLLISFSSSLSL